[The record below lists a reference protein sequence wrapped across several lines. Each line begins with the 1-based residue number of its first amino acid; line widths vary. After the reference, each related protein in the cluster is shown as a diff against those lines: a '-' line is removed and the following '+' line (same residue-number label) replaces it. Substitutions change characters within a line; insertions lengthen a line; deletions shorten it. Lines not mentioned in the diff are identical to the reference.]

1 MTNPVTG
8 ASLPPDA
15 VTPPPAAALDEMF
28 PEGPAFRRSQV
39 TYAVLLTLAALVAS
53 FGLYQNSDASIIGAM
68 VIAPLGGAILAI
80 AAAVATGRLRWQR
93 ISIVQVLLSA
103 LWVIAIGFV
112 VAMLMPD
119 PLVLTPSLDARTAP
133 GLLDLGVALAAG
145 AAGAYVAANRSG
157 NDALPGVAIAV
168 SLVPPLATAG
178 ICLKLG
184 RLDDAAGALLL
195 FGTNLVAIILVALI
209 VFVILGAASVRAT
222 EKGRL
227 RAGLAI
233 ATVALIVI
241 ALPLGWRAFENVT
254 SVVDTQR
261 AAPVVRAWLSE
272 QDLTVSSYEVTG
284 EAMRLTV
291 TGSTAPSNV
300 PVLATALAGAVGHPV
315 ALTVEYVPLLR
326 IEATGG

>member
-1 MTNPVTG
+1 MTNPVLA
-8 ASLPPDA
+8 ASPPPDA
-15 VTPPPAAALDEMF
+15 ATPGPAAALDELF

-53 FGLYQNSDASIIGAM
+53 FGLYQDSVASIIGAM

-80 AAAVATGRLRWQR
+80 AAALATGRVRWQR
-93 ISIVQVLLSA
+93 ITIVQVLLSA
-103 LWVIAIGFV
+103 LWVIAIGFL
-112 VAMLMPD
+112 VALLVPE

-145 AAGAYVAANRSG
+145 AAGAYVAANRTG

-178 ICLKLG
+178 ICLRLG

-233 ATVALIVI
+233 ATIALVVI

-272 QDLTVSSYEVTG
+272 QDLTVSSYDVAG

-291 TGSTAPSNV
+291 TGSTAPTDV
-300 PVLATALAGAVGHPV
+300 PVLATALAVAVGHPV